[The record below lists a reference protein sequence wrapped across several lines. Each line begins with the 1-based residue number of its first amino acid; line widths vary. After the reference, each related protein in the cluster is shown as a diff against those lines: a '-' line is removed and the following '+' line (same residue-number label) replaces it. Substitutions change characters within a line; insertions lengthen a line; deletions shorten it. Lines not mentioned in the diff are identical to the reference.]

1 MKITF
6 NQLGI
11 ITETDYT
18 DESLRQGNIGNHLI
32 AKFENKSNV
41 DYVATFNF
49 TRSDGTRIK
58 DILMVAGNESDE
70 FKYTFNNLWF
80 FAKYGITTIT
90 IFLRQNGEI
99 VAQGQIQFN
108 IEQTDFDENVEITYD
123 QYQALID
130 SIADLSTYSLGS
142 ISDAEILNGLQDG
155 VNTFIWNGEDS
166 SPFTNGTSYFIFTNR
181 EESQTI
187 ISANGDL
194 FTIATREYIS
204 ENEYGDWNITS
215 FGANSFYTKS
225 ESDARYYTKADT
237 YSKVESD
244 LRYYTK
250 SEIIANYAT
259 KSYVDNEVQNVREVA
274 EGKCKTYIISCDEG
288 IAPSDESEFG
298 EDTYY
303 YPDGTQIQTWQDYQ
317 TFTNGLYCSND
328 DFNDQDNAINIKTSY
343 IITNEKKV
351 IPLNSTYLHKG
362 DIVLVIQ
369 VNVPDRW
376 YDGSYT
382 MYSLETSKVDLDD
395 YARLSRGNTF
405 TGNNIFKGTSF
416 FDNSVDFEQDVSF
429 AGSIKSN
436 FIPKISNTYDLGLDN
451 GTTRYAWK
459 NLYLSGK
466 ISLKSTDTSDTTG
479 LQLTNLNG
487 NTWKIGTNQYGTLR
501 IAYGVSEGSQSQI
514 ISITNND
521 ADLGILNIK
530 TTGNITDGTHSL
542 TIADAYSTLNPME
555 SATTIIKWRTFCSF
569 VLSANT
575 TLTLETEKVGCANEY
590 KGSIA
595 NTSSSSINITLP
607 SRITKMLCNDDS
619 ITFTNSV
626 LTLPA
631 NTTIEYNILGETMVI
646 INWDAQ

>member
-58 DILMVAGNESDE
+58 DILMVAGDESDE

-155 VNTFIWNGEDS
+155 VNTFVWNGEDS

-215 FGANSFYTKS
+215 FGANSFYTKA

-288 IAPSDESEFG
+288 IAPTDETEFG
-298 EDTYY
+298 EDAYY
-303 YPDGTQIQTWQDYQ
+303 YPDGTQIETWQDYQ

-328 DFNDQDNAINIKTSY
+328 DFNDQDNAINITASY
-343 IITNEKKV
+343 IITDENKV

-362 DIVLVIQ
+362 DNVLVIQ
-369 VNVPDRW
+369 TNVPDRW
-376 YDGSYT
+376 YDGRYT
-382 MYSLETSKVDLDD
+382 MYALETSKVDLDD
-395 YARLSRGNTF
+395 YARLSLPNTF
-405 TGNNIFKGTSF
+405 YGNNIFNGTSF
-416 FDNSVDFEQDVSF
+416 FDNDVEFEQDVSF
-429 AGSIKSN
+429 AGEITSN
-436 FIPKISNTYDLGLDN
+436 FVPKTSNTYDLGLDN
-451 GTTRYAWK
+451 GTTIYTWK
-459 NLYLSGK
+459 NLHLSGS
-466 ISLKSTDTSDTTG
+466 IYLYG
-479 LQLTNLNG
+479 LNYNG
-487 NTWKIGTNQYGTLR
+487 F
-501 IAYGVSEGSQSQI
+501 
-514 ISITNND
+514 ITNNSNRIQIGYSGSVKFEVGNAD
-521 ADLGILNIK
+521 ATFYVVLRPSSDNSIDIGQNNRRVRDLYLSRNL
-530 TTGNITDGTHSL
+530 TDGTNSL
-542 TIADAYSTLNPME
+542 TIADIYSTLNPLE

-569 VLSANT
+569 ELSADT

-590 KGSIA
+590 KGSIK

-607 SRITKMLCNDDS
+607 SQITKMLCNDDS
-619 ITFTNSV
+619 ITFANDV

-631 NTTIEYNILGETMVI
+631 NTEIEYNILGATMVV